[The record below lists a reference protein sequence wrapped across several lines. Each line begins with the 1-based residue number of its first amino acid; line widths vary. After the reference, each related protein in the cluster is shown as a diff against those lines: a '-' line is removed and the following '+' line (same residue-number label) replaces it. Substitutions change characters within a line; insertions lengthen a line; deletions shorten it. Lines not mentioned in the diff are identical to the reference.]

1 MDPSAVALRHAAIAK
16 VMADIERRRLL
27 LAQRLRE
34 GTVDLGDAR
43 VRNAAMPGILGQCW
57 AEFIELP
64 LAAQT
69 QALET
74 LSEPRFHGM
83 AWQSLLQCSPFM
95 LKKKAS

>member
-1 MDPSAVALRHAAIAK
+1 MESSAVALRRAAIAK
-16 VMADIERRRLL
+16 VMAEVERRRLL

-34 GTVDLGDAR
+34 GLVDLEDAR
-43 VRNAAMPGILGQCW
+43 ARNATMPGILGQRW

-64 LAAQT
+64 LTAQT

-83 AWQSLLQCSPFM
+83 AWQSLLQCSPF
-95 LKKKAS
+95 LPRRVSS